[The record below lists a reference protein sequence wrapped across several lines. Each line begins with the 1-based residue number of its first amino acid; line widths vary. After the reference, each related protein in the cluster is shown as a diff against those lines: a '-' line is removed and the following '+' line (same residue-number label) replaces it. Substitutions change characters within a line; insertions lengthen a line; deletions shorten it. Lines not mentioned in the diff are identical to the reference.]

1 MLDYDIVHESNHY
14 ALYMNGQFMCSG
26 DSYTECEQERL
37 KIEDAKANEYMKK
50 CAESIKRG
58 FYDEGDTII

>member
-37 KIEDAKANEYMKK
+37 KIEAAIHISNLKK
-50 CAESIKRG
+50 RTKSV
-58 FYDEGDTII
+58 